1 MTSKNLKLVL
11 KNANK
16 NSYAVAGLVVLG
28 WEEALAFTQAATE
41 TGIPIIL
48 QAGPG
53 CRKHIP
59 IPILGKMFR
68 YLSEQ
73 TNVSI
78 VSHIDH
84 AYTERE
90 CLEGID
96 NGFTSVMFDGSKL
109 SIKENIKKT
118 SSIVKIAEKA
128 NVSVEGEVGIVG
140 YHKGKSS
147 ISTSLEESILFANES
162 GASAMAVSVGNTHL
176 QLNKKAKIDF
186 NLIKKIEK
194 FTKIPLVLH
203 GGSGI
208 SNQIRKK
215 LARNTNIAK
224 FNIGTEI
231 RVLFGKTVRK
241 QLNQNKN
248 MFDRNE
254 ILSPSILKIKTL
266 TKKIISNIGP
276 LNNV

>member
-1 MTSKNLKLVL
+1 
-11 KNANK
+11 
-16 NSYAVAGLVVLG
+16 
-28 WEEALAFTQAATE
+28 
-41 TGIPIIL
+41 
-48 QAGPG
+48 
-53 CRKHIP
+53 
-59 IPILGKMFR
+59 
-68 YLSEQ
+68 
-73 TNVSI
+73 
-78 VSHIDH
+78 
-84 AYTERE
+84 
-90 CLEGID
+90 
-96 NGFTSVMFDGSKL
+96 
-109 SIKENIKKT
+109 
-118 SSIVKIAEKA
+118 
-128 NVSVEGEVGIVG
+128 
-140 YHKGKSS
+140 
-147 ISTSLEESILFANES
+147 
-162 GASAMAVSVGNTHL
+162 MAVSVGNTHL